1 MLGLP
6 GIPTTDVT
14 RPPPTAGPRLRNW
27 MFSSGSL
34 ALLSSSLVGAV
45 DAAFSPSAAGFLSA
59 LACEAAEVAPVVF
72 FERSPLLVCA
82 INKPLRPSAT
92 AKIMIVLESVFIGVY
107 SCGLG
112 RLTANHIAN
121 RGVLYKADF
130 WCNPERSEGTLL
142 PRLTEKRSIA
152 KIAE

>member
-6 GIPTTDVT
+6 GIPTTEVT
-14 RPPPTAGPRLRNW
+14 RPPPTAGPRLRNF

-34 ALLSSSLVGAV
+34 DLLSSSLVGAV

-59 LACEAAEVAPVVF
+59 AEVAPVVF

-82 INKPLRPSAT
+82 ISRPETPSIRT
-92 AKIMIVLESVFIGVY
+92 KIMIVLESVFIGVY

-121 RGVLYKADF
+121 RGVLYKADSLQSRAQRG
-130 WCNPERSEGTLL
+130 NPLAA
-142 PRLTEKRSIA
+142 ID
-152 KIAE
+152 